1 LNMLMKRLNV
11 LTIAIMVPTLVVSAF
26 SMNVAIPL
34 QKSEFSFWIILFLSF
49 VSMAGVLLF
58 WRFKK

>member
-1 LNMLMKRLNV
+1 
-11 LTIAIMVPTLVVSAF
+11 VVSAF